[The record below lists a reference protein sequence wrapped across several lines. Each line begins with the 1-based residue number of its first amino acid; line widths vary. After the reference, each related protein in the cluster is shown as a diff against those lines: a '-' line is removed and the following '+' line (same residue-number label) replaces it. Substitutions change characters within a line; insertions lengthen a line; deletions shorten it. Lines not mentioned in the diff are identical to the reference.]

1 MAPEFCDYDRDGDLD
16 LYLLTNRYYSP
27 TGFPSTEPEELS
39 AKQRKYF
46 QFITPPLGERTLNIV
61 PRSDRLLRNDKG
73 KFIDVSKESGITRNP
88 HHGLA
93 ATWWDYDK
101 DGWPD
106 LYVSNDFDDPDA
118 LYHNEKDGTF
128 VDVTAQILPH
138 TAWFSM
144 GADST
149 DIDGDGLSND
159 IDWDDDNDGIPDDQD
174 NDDDGDGIPDDKE
187 AGSGSCDAK
196 PQVRTHQYGL
206 HT

>member
-1 MAPEFCDYDRDGDLD
+1 M
-16 LYLLTNRYYSP
+16 
-27 TGFPSTEPEELS
+27 
-39 AKQRKYF
+39 
-46 QFITPPLGERTLNIV
+46 

-149 DIDGDGLSND
+149 DIDGDGWPDLLAADMSGTTHYKDKTTMGAMGTRLWVTTTDPRQYMRNALYIGTGTGRMMEAAYLTGIAD
-159 IDWDDDNDGIPDDQD
+159 SDWTWAVKFADF
-174 NDDDGDGIPDDKE
+174 DGDGSDDLFLSN
-187 AGSGSCDAK
+187 GMI
-196 PQVRTHQYGL
+196 
-206 HT
+206 